1 MSNTAIIIAVLV
13 VYFAGML
20 FIGLRGRRYSSTNK
34 DFMTAAKQ
42 GTLLLIVGTYLGAHI
57 GNGVVVGGAQYG
69 AQYGIGGSWYGIGTA
84 FSYILF
90 AVVIAKEIRKRG
102 YITLPDVVN
111 DVYGDKV
118 TPLLI
123 AILHYAA
130 ITAIMAGQITA
141 GKLLFEYL
149 GMSGVWGAIIT
160 TAIVIVYST
169 LSGMWGVMVTDVV
182 QSAVIFVSVIAGII
196 FIAASGGFSLMA
208 ANLPASSWEP
218 IPFDTET
225 FVMMFVPTMLYGLIS
240 APGYQRTAACK
251 KEKTVVAA
259 PIIAAVIIIVFALLP
274 TVMGM
279 YGKALWPDAEDSTI
293 LFKVLLEAF
302 PPVLAGLM
310 VASICAAVMST
321 CDGSLIAA
329 SANVVNDV
337 YLKLINP
344 EEKDEKKLSRITM
357 WSTVLTGVFGLLIS
371 LKFTSLVPLLSAAYA
386 LLNCGALIMI
396 VGGIFWKKATA
407 AGAISSFV
415 VGVTICLLGNTLHV
429 INIPYPSVSPLLPAL
444 VVFIVVS
451 LLTQPKEAKASNG
464 SN

>member
-1 MSNTAIIIAVLV
+1 MDRTTIIIVVLA
-13 VYFAGML
+13 VYFVGML
-20 FIGLRGRRYSSTNK
+20 LIGLKGRKFSSTNK

-42 GTLLLIVGTYLGAHI
+42 GTLLLVVGTYLGSHI

-90 AVVIAKEIRKRG
+90 AIVIAKAIRRRG

-118 TPLLI
+118 TPLLT

-130 ITAIMAGQITA
+130 IAAVMAGQITA

-160 TAIVIVYST
+160 TAIVIIYST
-169 LSGMWGVMVTDVV
+169 MSGMWGVMVTDVI

-208 ANLPASSWEP
+208 SNLPASNWEV
-218 IPFDTET
+218 IPFDAET
-225 FVMMFVPTMLYGLIS
+225 FIMMFGPTMLYGLIS

-259 PIIAAVIIIVFALLP
+259 PIIAAIIIIIFAVMP

-279 YGKALWPDAEDSTI
+279 YGKALWPTAEDGTI

-321 CDGSLIAA
+321 CDGSLIAC
-329 SANVVNDV
+329 SANIVNDI
-337 YLKLINP
+337 YLKYINP
-344 EEKDEKKLSRITM
+344 GEKNEKKLSRITT
-357 WSTVLTGVFGLLIS
+357 WSTLLTGVFGLLIS
-371 LKFTSLVPLLSAAYA
+371 LKFTDLVPLLSAAYA

-396 VGGIFWKKATA
+396 VGGIFWKKATP

-415 VGVTICLLGNTLHV
+415 VGVTLCLLGNTLKV
-429 INIPYPSVSPLLPAL
+429 INIPYPSVTPLIPAL

-451 LLTQPKEAKASNG
+451 LLTQPKKVKC
-464 SN
+464 

>member
-1 MSNTAIIIAVLV
+1 MNRTAIVIIVLA
-13 VYFAGML
+13 VYFIGML
-20 FIGLRGRRYSSTNK
+20 LVGLKGRKFSSTNK

-42 GTLLLIVGTYLGAHI
+42 GTLLLIVGTYLGSHI

-90 AVVIAKEIRKRG
+90 ALVIAKEIRRRG

-118 TPLLI
+118 TPLLL

-130 ITAIMAGQITA
+130 VTAIMAGQITA

-149 GMSGVWGAIIT
+149 GISGIWGAVIT
-160 TAIVIVYST
+160 TAIVIIYST
-169 LSGMWGVMVTDVV
+169 MSGMWGVMVTDVI
-182 QSAVIFVSVIAGII
+182 QTAVILVSVIAGII
-196 FIAASGGFSLMA
+196 FIAASGGFSLMVS
-208 ANLPASSWEP
+208 NLPASNWKV

-225 FVMMFVPTMLYGLIS
+225 FIMMFGPTMLYGLIS

-251 KEKTVVAA
+251 KEKTVVSA
-259 PIIAAVIIIVFALLP
+259 PIIAAVIIIFFAILP
-274 TVMGM
+274 TIMGM
-279 YGKALWPDAEDSTI
+279 YGKALWPDAENGTI

-321 CDGSLIAA
+321 CDGSLIAS
-329 SANVVNDV
+329 SANIVNDI

-344 EEKDEKKLSRITM
+344 EEKDEKKLARITM
-357 WSTVLTGVFGLLIS
+357 WSTLLTGVFGLLIS

-386 LLNCGALIMI
+386 LLNCGALIMV
-396 VGGIFWKKATA
+396 VGGIFWKKATT

-415 VGVTICLLGNTLHV
+415 VGVTLCLLGNTLKV
-429 INIPYPSVSPLLPAL
+429 INIPYPSVTPLLPAL

-451 LLTQPKEAKASNG
+451 LLTQPKTAKS
-464 SN
+464 